1 MKVCPKCK
9 RPVFDS
15 WFLFKTHIRTHEV
28 CHNAESEL
36 CEKCEEPECACSGQV
51 YPKRGGST

>member
-1 MKVCPKCK
+1 MSKCECYAVINEQDP
-9 RPVFDS
+9 RA
-15 WFLFKTHIRTHEV
+15 EV

-51 YPKRGGST
+51 YPKRGDST